1 MKMSNLIPNIRSD
14 TVPGLQIG
22 ISSNL
27 AEKLQDQVS
36 AKLETVQGIWLV
48 DAGDVQGWFAE

>member
-1 MKMSNLIPNIRSD
+1 MSNLIPNIRSD